1 MSVSLFQLPVKY
13 PDERLRDLYEEAR
26 REKFPV
32 VEPEV
37 GSLLHLMVK
46 ISKPKLIVEFGSGFG
61 YSALWMALA
70 CPHDCLIYCID
81 YQQKNRKRA
90 LKLFDLFGVSEKITY
105 LVGEAMTVFFQLGFE
120 KESIDLFFFDHE
132 KQNYSESLDLVL
144 PKLKVGGILVADDV
158 LWKGRVFDENETS
171 PRLKALR
178 FFLRELFHRKELYSL
193 VLPLGDG
200 VSVSV
205 KRF

>member
-13 PDERLRDLYEEAR
+13 PDGRLRDLYEEAR

-37 GSLLHLMVK
+37 GSLLHLLVK
-46 ISKPKLIVEFGSGFG
+46 ISKPKLVVEFGSGFG

-70 CPHDCLIYCID
+70 CPPDCRIYCID
-81 YQQKNRKRA
+81 YQEKNRKRA
-90 LKLFDLFGVSEKITY
+90 LKLFDLFEVSEKITY
-105 LVGEAMTVFFQLGFE
+105 LVGEAMTVFSRLGFE
-120 KESIDLFFFDHE
+120 KGSIDLVFFDHE

-158 LWKGRVFDENETS
+158 LWKGKVFDENETA